1 MDSSKLLGITT
12 FIYMF
17 SSVIYLALFV
27 FRMKKIGLLAT
38 VVTIIGL
45 LVNTAGIGM
54 RWLESYQMGIGH
66 APLSNMYESLV
77 FFAWSIVLLY
87 LVVEFIY
94 KNKVIGSFAMPFA
107 FGSMAYASLSPE
119 FSDRITPLVPALQS
133 NWLIAHVF
141 TCFIGYAAFAVAC
154 GTGIMYLV
162 KLRDKGDSPNSLLAT
177 LPPLKV
183 IDDITHK
190 IILFGFIWLTAGI
203 ISGAVWANS
212 AWGTYWSWDPK
223 ETWSLIVWFIYA
235 AFLHARFTR
244 GWVGRRAA
252 WLSIFGFAATLF
264 CYLGVNLVLS
274 GLHSYGGG

>member
-17 SSVIYLALFV
+17 SSVIYLALFI
-27 FRMKKIGLLAT
+27 FRIKKIGLLAT

-94 KNKVIGSFAMPFA
+94 KNKVIGAFAMPFA
-107 FGSMAYASLSPE
+107 FASMAYASLSPE

-177 LPPLKV
+177 LPSLKV

-190 IILFGFIWLTAGI
+190 IILFGFIWLSAGI
-203 ISGAVWANS
+203 ISGAV
-212 AWGTYWSWDPK
+212 
-223 ETWSLIVWFIYA
+223 
-235 AFLHARFTR
+235 R
-244 GWVGRRAA
+244 
-252 WLSIFGFAATLF
+252 
-264 CYLGVNLVLS
+264 NLVPDHLVCLCFCPACPLYK
-274 GLHSYGGG
+274 GLGRQTYCLDFNNRFPGGCLHLLRRQLPSFRAP